1 MDDLISTIRM
11 IIFLEH
17 ELRTLLMSHKDGHKV
32 SIMVIIFFHATNI
45 VPLIINCGVFDT
57 RYNLNKI
64 LAVGYDV

>member
-1 MDDLISTIRM
+1 
-11 IIFLEH
+11 
-17 ELRTLLMSHKDGHKV
+17 MSHKDGHEV